1 MNIEHYNADAERAVL
16 GAILEDTSI
25 LPKVLDAVNVQDFYF
40 EAHKATLR
48 AFIELQEPGKPVPPV
63 LLTDILSRT
72 GKVDGVHLFV
82 SELMDS
88 TPSTALVG
96 DYCKHIKE
104 KAVTRRIIETA
115 QQIQQRA
122 EETTTDVDGLLSFA
136 QQSIMTLSATTSANT
151 GRDMRTLARTAFAT
165 IEERKQNGGPTGITS
180 GFEGL
185 DQLLA
190 GLRPGLFYPVAGRP
204 GTGKTA
210 IALNI
215 ARAVAG
221 GGYVVVFF
229 SLEMP
234 STELTN
240 RLLSSETG
248 IDGHKLNRGYLSD
261 EEWGKAVNATD
272 RIARL
277 PIFIDDATLS
287 IDRIATRARRHK
299 AETGLDLVIVDYLQ
313 LVPPSRRWNTRE
325 QEVSEVSRTLK
336 AIAKELN
343 VPVIAGAQLN
353 RNIENRTTKTP
364 TLADLRESGAIEQ
377 DADAVIFIVP
387 KNNDGGTELVV
398 EKNRQGPTGSVSL
411 TFDKRTTTF
420 KETRQL

>member
-122 EETTTDVDGLLSFA
+122 EETTTDVDGLLAYA
-136 QQSIMTLSATTSANT
+136 QKEIMSLTATATAT
-151 GRDMRTLARTAFAT
+151 GADMRTLIKDAFQT
-165 IEERKQNGGPTGITS
+165 LEERYKNGGALPGISTGYKHLDTLT
-180 GFEGL
+180 GGL
-185 DQLLA
+185 KA
-190 GLRPGLFYPVAGRP
+190 GGLYIIAGRP

-215 ARAVAG
+215 TRKGAAAG
-221 GGYVVVFF
+221 KPVSFY

-234 STELTN
+234 KGELMTRLISAETE
-240 RLLSSETG
+240 
-248 IDGHKLNRGYLSD
+248 IDGHKLSRGYLSPD
-261 EEWGKAVNATD
+261 ELHRAALSADTL
-272 RIARL
+272 ARL
-277 PIFIDDATLS
+277 PVIIDDASLS
-287 IDRIATRARRHK
+287 VDRIATRARRHK
-299 AETGLDLVIVDYLQ
+299 AEGGVDLVVVDYLQ

-336 AIAKELN
+336 ALAKELS
-343 VPVIAGAQLN
+343 VPVLAAAQLN
-353 RNIENRTTKTP
+353 RDIERRNNQTP

-377 DADAVIFIVP
+377 DADVIMFLAP
-387 KNNDGGTELVV
+387 ADDHGGTELIVA
-398 EKNRQGPTGSVSL
+398 KNRQGPTGAIDLIFS
-411 TFDKRTTTF
+411 KRITRF
-420 KETRQL
+420 KEAEK